1 MSISATDLHSAESV
15 ESAESAELSESAKS
29 AKMAES
35 AELSKSA
42 ESTKTAKSAKTA
54 ESAESAKSAENSQS
68 VKPCYPPA
76 LTPSIVQKLC
86 APIARRLGVKSLYL
100 FGSVAQGTA
109 NRNSDVDFIY
119 ELQSESKVDRET
131 SRIMRKQE
139 IMQSLADCL
148 GRKIDLVNKSYVT
161 QQLADEDAEI
171 QRKAFVTALN
181 SKPIFQIV

>member
-1 MSISATDLHSAESV
+1 MVTSETDLQF
-15 ESAESAELSESAKS
+15 
-29 AKMAES
+29 
-35 AELSKSA
+35 
-42 ESTKTAKSAKTA
+42 A
-54 ESAESAKSAENSQS
+54 ESAESAKLAKPAKVAKSAKPAKPAKSAESA
-68 VKPCYPPA
+68 KPCYPPA

-119 ELQSESKVDRET
+119 ELQSESNVDRET

-139 IMQSLADCL
+139 LMQSLADCL
-148 GRKIDLVNKSYVT
+148 GRKIDLVDKSYVT

-181 SKPIFQIV
+181 TKPIFKIV

>member
-1 MSISATDLHSAESV
+1 MVTSETDLQS
-15 ESAESAELSESAKS
+15 
-29 AKMAES
+29 
-35 AELSKSA
+35 
-42 ESTKTAKSAKTA
+42 A
-54 ESAESAKSAENSQS
+54 ESAESAKLAKSAKVAKSAKSAKVAKSAKPAKPAKSAESA
-68 VKPCYPPA
+68 KPCYPPA

-119 ELQSESKVDRET
+119 ELQSESNVDRET

-139 IMQSLADCL
+139 LMQSLADCL

-181 SKPIFQIV
+181 TKPIFKIV

>member
-1 MSISATDLHSAESV
+1 MSISATDLQSAESDKSV
-15 ESAESAELSESAKS
+15 KLSESAES
-29 AKMAES
+29 
-35 AELSKSA
+35 SKSA
-42 ESTKTAKSAKTA
+42 EP
-54 ESAESAKSAENSQS
+54 AKSAENSRS
-68 VKPCYPPA
+68 VKPVCPPA

-119 ELQSESKVDRET
+119 ELQGESNVDCET

-139 IMQSLADCL
+139 LMQSLADCL

-161 QQLADEDAEI
+161 QKLADEDAEI
-171 QRKAFVTALN
+171 QRKAFVTTLN
-181 SKPIFQIV
+181 TKPVFQIV

>member
-1 MSISATDLHSAESV
+1 MAISATSANTAKY
-15 ESAESAELSESAKS
+15 AEI
-29 AKMAES
+29 
-35 AELSKSA
+35 SKSTK
-42 ESTKTAKSAKTA
+42 STKP
-54 ESAESAKSAENSQS
+54 
-68 VKPCYPPA
+68 VYPPT

-119 ELQSESKVDRET
+119 ELQNESSLERET
-131 SRIMRKQE
+131 SRIVRKQE
-139 IMQSLADCL
+139 LMQSLADCL

-171 QRKAFVTALN
+171 QRKAFVTTIN
-181 SKPIFQIV
+181 TKPIFQIV

>member
-1 MSISATDLHSAESV
+1 MSISATDLQ
-15 ESAESAELSESAKS
+15 
-29 AKMAES
+29 
-35 AELSKSA
+35 
-42 ESTKTAKSAKTA
+42 
-54 ESAESAKSAENSQS
+54 SAESAKSVKLSESAESSKSAEPAKSAENSPS
-68 VKPCYPPA
+68 VKLGYHPPA

-119 ELQSESKVDRET
+119 ELQGESNVDCET

-139 IMQSLADCL
+139 LMRSLADCL

-161 QQLADEDAEI
+161 QKLADEDAEI
-171 QRKAFVTALN
+171 QRKAFVTTLN
-181 SKPIFQIV
+181 TKPVFQIV

>member
-1 MSISATDLHSAESV
+1 MVTSETDLQF
-15 ESAESAELSESAKS
+15 
-29 AKMAES
+29 
-35 AELSKSA
+35 
-42 ESTKTAKSAKTA
+42 A
-54 ESAESAKSAENSQS
+54 ESAESVKLSESAEPAKSAESSKSAKSAEPAKSAENSRS
-68 VKPCYPPA
+68 VKPGYPPA

-119 ELQSESKVDRET
+119 ELQNESNVDRET

-139 IMQSLADCL
+139 LMQSLADCL

-181 SKPIFQIV
+181 TKPIFKIV

>member
-15 ESAESAELSESAKS
+15 ESSESAKLS
-29 AKMAES
+29 ES
-35 AELSKSA
+35 
-42 ESTKTAKSAKTA
+42 AKSAKTA

-119 ELQSESKVDRET
+119 ELQSESNVDRET

-139 IMQSLADCL
+139 LMQSLADCL

-171 QRKAFVTALN
+171 QRKTFVTALN

>member
-1 MSISATDLHSAESV
+1 MVTSETDLQF
-15 ESAESAELSESAKS
+15 
-29 AKMAES
+29 
-35 AELSKSA
+35 
-42 ESTKTAKSAKTA
+42 A
-54 ESAESAKSAENSQS
+54 ESAESAKLAKPAKVAKSAKPAKPAKSAESA
-68 VKPCYPPA
+68 KPCYPPD

-119 ELQSESKVDRET
+119 ELQSESNVDRET

-139 IMQSLADCL
+139 LMQSLADCL

-181 SKPIFQIV
+181 TKPIFKIV

>member
-1 MSISATDLHSAESV
+1 MSISATDLQSAESY
-15 ESAESAELSESAKS
+15 KS
-29 AKMAES
+29 VK
-35 AELSKSA
+35 LP
-42 ESTKTAKSAKTA
+42 
-54 ESAESAKSAENSQS
+54 ESAESAKSVKLSESAESSKSAEPAKSAENSRS
-68 VKPCYPPA
+68 VKPVCPPA

-119 ELQSESKVDRET
+119 ELQGESNVDCET

-139 IMQSLADCL
+139 LMQSLADCL

-161 QQLADEDAEI
+161 QKLADEDAEI
-171 QRKAFVTALN
+171 QRKAFVTTLN
-181 SKPIFQIV
+181 TKPVFQIV

>member
-1 MSISATDLHSAESV
+1 
-15 ESAESAELSESAKS
+15 
-29 AKMAES
+29 
-35 AELSKSA
+35 
-42 ESTKTAKSAKTA
+42 
-54 ESAESAKSAENSQS
+54 
-68 VKPCYPPA
+68 
-76 LTPSIVQKLC
+76 
-86 APIARRLGVKSLYL
+86 
-100 FGSVAQGTA
+100 

-119 ELQSESKVDRET
+119 ELQSESNVDCET

-139 IMQSLADCL
+139 LMQSLADCL

>member
-1 MSISATDLHSAESV
+1 MAISETDLQSAES
-15 ESAESAELSESAKS
+15 
-29 AKMAES
+29 
-35 AELSKSA
+35 
-42 ESTKTAKSAKTA
+42 A
-54 ESAESAKSAENSQS
+54 ESAESAKLAKPAKLAESAKPAKPAKSAESA
-68 VKPCYPPA
+68 KPCYPPA
-76 LTPSIVQKLC
+76 LTPSIVQELC

-119 ELQSESKVDRET
+119 EMQSESNVDRET

-139 IMQSLADCL
+139 LMQSLADCL

-171 QRKAFVTALN
+171 QRKAFVTVLN